1 MSILVDDVVETL
13 ILCIDWL
20 IVVLQQ
26 MQENLG
32 NERLKMASLLYNK
45 NEGYYVHTFYIS
57 TSIQKLILRGQRQEQ
72 H

>member
-45 NEGYYVHTFYIS
+45 NEGYYVQTFYIS

>member
-45 NEGYYVHTFYIS
+45 NEAYY
-57 TSIQKLILRGQRQEQ
+57 LQRQEQ
-72 H
+72 HKYKLYIM

>member
-13 ILCIDWL
+13 IVCIDWL

-32 NERLKMASLLYNK
+32 NERLKMALLLYNK
-45 NEGYYVHTFYIS
+45 NEAYYLHTFYLYKNS
-57 TSIQKLILRGQRQEQ
+57 F
-72 H
+72 